1 MEERDVYTHKC
12 LQYRHTFA
20 AGNAL
25 AKSWSGGFRRFCR
38 FDRGTVLEDVETAPP
53 KIMAIY
59 SISTIADTIFL
70 EGSGTSLVK
79 VAELGYLGG
88 IGRWRGEE

>member
-53 KIMAIY
+53 K
-59 SISTIADTIFL
+59 DTIFL